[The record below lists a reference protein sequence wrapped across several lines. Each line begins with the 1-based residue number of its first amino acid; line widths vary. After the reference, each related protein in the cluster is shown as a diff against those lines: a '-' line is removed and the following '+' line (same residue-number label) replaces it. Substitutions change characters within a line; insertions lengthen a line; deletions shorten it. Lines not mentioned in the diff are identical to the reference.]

1 VRLALVVSAAASFA
15 AAGFSVASVAAG
27 ADAQADTL
35 CDRFVALGDVR
46 DVESADLGDVS
57 GLAASRAHPGV
68 LWAVNDRS
76 GTIALVALDLDGE
89 DRGRY
94 SIEGIEHR
102 DWEAAGIGPGPDPDR
117 SYLYI
122 GDIGDNEADRP
133 FVSVIRVPEPRI
145 APDGNP
151 RVLSGAEVVSFVY
164 PDGPHDAEALVV
176 DPLTGE
182 MLVIHKVVTGD
193 ADVYRVPS
201 DGFGTDRP
209 VEAERVGSVS
219 IDLPDD
225 LDARPGTQ
233 ITDAAVSPD
242 GSIVL
247 VRTYDSVRAHVNDGD
262 LAGALAGAACLAP
275 APAEVQ
281 GEAITV
287 VADGT
292 AYVTISETA
301 GALADGRLP
310 EGTPPALT
318 GVMIDPAAGAASTTT
333 IPDGAGSDSS
343 ERSPLVLALLGGG
356 LGLLVLL
363 AVVGLA
369 RTRRR

>member
-1 VRLALVVSAAASFA
+1 MAAVVLALATAPAGTASAGPST
-15 AAGFSVASVAAG
+15 G
-27 ADAQADTL
+27 L
-35 CDRFVALGDVR
+35 CARFISEGDVR
-46 DVESADLGDVS
+46 DVDSADLGDVS

-68 LWAVNDRS
+68 FWAVNDRA
-76 GTIALVALDLDGE
+76 GTVPLVAISSDGE

-94 SIEGIEHR
+94 SVEGVEHR
-102 DWEAAGIGPGPDPDR
+102 DWEAAAIGPGPDPTR

-133 FVSVIRVPEPRI
+133 FVSVLRIPEPRV

-151 RVLSGAEVVSFVY
+151 RVLPDAEVLSFVY

-176 DPLTGE
+176 DPQTGE
-182 MLVIHKVVTGD
+182 MLVITKVLTGD
-193 ADVYRVPS
+193 ADVFRVPT
-201 DGFGTDRP
+201 DGFGAGDA
-209 VEAERVGSVS
+209 VVAERVGSVS

-233 ITDAAVSPD
+233 ITDAAISPD

-247 VRTYDSVRAHVNDGD
+247 VRTYDSVRAHANDGAD
-262 LAGALAGAACLAP
+262 IAAALAGPSCQAP
-275 APAEVQ
+275 APSEVQ

-287 VADGT
+287 TADGS

-301 GALADGRLP
+301 AALADGRLP
-310 EGTPPALT
+310 EGTPPAKT
-318 GVMIDPAAGAASTTT
+318 GVIIDPAAGTGVSATTPDTST
-333 IPDGAGSDSS
+333 SDQT
-343 ERSPLVLALLGGG
+343 ERSPLVLGALAGA
-356 LGLLVLL
+356 LVVLVIL
-363 AVVGLA
+363 ALVGVA